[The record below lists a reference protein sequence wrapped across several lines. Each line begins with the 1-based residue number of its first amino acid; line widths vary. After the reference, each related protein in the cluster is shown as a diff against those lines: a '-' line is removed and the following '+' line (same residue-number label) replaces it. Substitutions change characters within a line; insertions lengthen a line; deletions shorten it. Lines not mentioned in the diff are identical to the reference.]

1 VASIKDIKP
10 VESKRPRHLII
21 IFEANTGTV
30 EATVEFDTD
39 ESAQDW
45 RRELLGAFRPCRF
58 QCFPAVVLIITKT
71 GALFLY
77 RRNSRLILMQD
88 DAEDQ
93 NAVRIN
99 IPLSR
104 VEAVEKTNMLSFFG
118 HINVTFDPKSSN
130 GASIDQVSSSEDI
143 SLLDTVPDKQVL
155 QFGILRKNSAW
166 DHVMTYVDN
175 AKTSASEGSVDWPG
189 SRVYVDVD
197 PRSSESAERSDTNL
211 SNLIKSVSFALGLDT
226 TKEIWSTSCSFFLSS
241 PSSHYFLLVQ
251 KAHIHRFV
259 VSYSGRFAV
268 NAECLGFWSKSITGT
283 DRDLR
288 YRVPLSRVKVVKP
301 HDRGLTR
308 DHTLAIEIEGQ
319 HDLRLGFA
327 TEQKR
332 DEAIDQINRFIG
344 LSQSPDRLSLVSSPT
359 SLTPASSPFFSSE
372 ESLAH
377 KRVRTLDQISESPL
391 LADDASYQTHHSST
405 APLPSRNA
413 TSILAPL
420 SRVPSTLQKQHLP
433 HALKSILPKAI
444 NVPEGVLLSM
454 PSKHFVC
461 LTIGSRGDVQPYIA
475 LGRGLQKEG
484 HRVTI
489 VTHEEYKEWVTGFGV
504 DHRTAGG
511 DPGALMKLSVENKVI
526 GIWTTPSVGP
536 RSDSCHANRCSHL
549 NSSRRACLMFVFS
562 LRKVHLSDICCSSVL
577 GSMTVCNKLYHALYL
592 TETVFL

>member
-1 VASIKDIKP
+1 VSSIKDINP

-21 IFEANTGTV
+21 IFESNTGTV

-58 QCFPAVVLIITKT
+58 QCIPAVILIIYQT

-77 RRNSRLILMQD
+77 RRNRRLIFMQD
-88 DAEDQ
+88 DAEDH

-104 VEAVEKTNMLSFFG
+104 VEAVEKMNMPSFAG

-130 GASIDQVSSSEDI
+130 GASTEQASSSREDI

-155 QFGILRKNSAW
+155 QFGILRKNSTW
-166 DHVMTYVDN
+166 DHVMTYVNN

-197 PRSSESAERSDTNL
+197 PRSSESTEKSDTNL
-211 SNLIKSVSFALGLDT
+211 SDLIKSVSFALGLDT
-226 TKEIWSTSCSFFLSS
+226 TKEIWSSSCSFFLSL
-241 PSSHYFLLVQ
+241 PSSHHFLLVQ

-268 NAECLGFWSKSITGT
+268 SAECLGFWSKSVTGS

-288 YRVPLSRVKVVKP
+288 YRVPLSRVKSVKP
-301 HDRGLTR
+301 HDRGRIR
-308 DHTLAIEIEGQ
+308 DHTVAIEIEGQ

-332 DEAIDQINRFIG
+332 DEAIEQINRFIG
-344 LSQSPDRLSLVSSPT
+344 LSQSQDRLSLVSSPT
-359 SLTPASSPFFSSE
+359 TLTPASSPFFSSE
-372 ESLAH
+372 ESLTH
-377 KRVRTLDQISESPL
+377 RRVRTLDQISESPL
-391 LADDASYQTHHSST
+391 LADDASSKTHHSNT
-405 APLPSRNA
+405 TPLHSRNA

-420 SRVPSTLQKQHLP
+420 SRVPSTLQKQHMP

-489 VTHEEYKEWVTGFGV
+489 VTHEEYKEWVTGFGI

-526 GIWTTPSVGP
+526 GIWTTS
-536 RSDSCHANRCSHL
+536 SCGAQ
-549 NSSRRACLMFVFS
+549 
-562 LRKVHLSDICCSSVL
+562 I
-577 GSMTVCNKLYHALYL
+577 
-592 TETVFL
+592 